1 MRSRNGCPLP
11 LPCHGQEPSR
21 VPAVL
26 GKKELRHDEWFC
38 GLWLAPVALLM
49 VLCIAA
55 MAGMM
60 MGHGH
65 RRRDHVLGHD
75 SSTGESHGHRSGTHE
90 HVLAERLA
98 RGEIDVDDYER
109 RLSALRR
116 TDEVD
121 RTWEVAP

>member
-1 MRSRNGCPLP
+1 MNG
-11 LPCHGQEPSR
+11 S
-21 VPAVL
+21 AAY
-26 GKKELRHDEWFC
+26 
-38 GLWLAPVALLM
+38 WLAPAALLM
-49 VLCIAA
+49 VLCMAA

-65 RRRDHVLGHD
+65 GHPRDHVQGHD
-75 SSTGESHGHRSGTHE
+75 FYTSESHGHRSGTDE
-90 HVLAERLA
+90 HILAERLA

-116 TDEVD
+116 THELD

>member
-1 MRSRNGCPLP
+1 MMNG
-11 LPCHGQEPSR
+11 S
-21 VPAVL
+21 A
-26 GKKELRHDEWFC
+26 
-38 GLWLAPVALLM
+38 LWLAPAALLM
-49 VLCIAA
+49 VLCMAA

-65 RRRDHVLGHD
+65 RRDHVHGHH
-75 SSTGESHGHRSGTHE
+75 SYSGESHGHSSGTDE

-116 TDEVD
+116 AHEVD